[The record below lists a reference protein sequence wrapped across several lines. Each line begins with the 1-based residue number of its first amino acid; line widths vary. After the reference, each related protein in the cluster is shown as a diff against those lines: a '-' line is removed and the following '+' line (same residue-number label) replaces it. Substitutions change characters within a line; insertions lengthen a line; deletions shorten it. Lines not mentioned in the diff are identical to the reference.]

1 MTPQFHVAVA
11 DQGLAKNL
19 EGQLSEAKAEIE
31 RLKAQELGDDR
42 CLFIAQRDELK
53 TQVERL
59 RAHLEK
65 RRDHAN
71 VFISVDGLQAVFKEL
86 DRLRLM
92 HDRERDLRM
101 AAEAQ
106 VHEQA
111 RQFKEF
117 VERDAADVVE
127 LRRQR
132 DELKTQVE
140 RLLTA
145 RRIRH

>member
-1 MTPQFHVAVA
+1 MT
-11 DQGLAKNL
+11 
-19 EGQLSEAKAEIE
+19 
-31 RLKAQELGDDR
+31 DDP
-42 CLFIAQRDELK
+42 I
-53 TQVERL
+53 ERL

-71 VFISVDGLQAVFKEL
+71 VFISVDGLQAVFNEL

-101 AAEAQ
+101 AAEVQ

-111 RQFKEF
+111 HKFFKEF
-117 VERDAADVVE
+117 VERDAADAVE

-140 RLLTA
+140 RLLVA